1 MSILKLVEA
10 DSKFKYE
17 LKKVP
22 GAERLTLC
30 LQCGTC
36 SADCPVAKRTEKFR
50 PRLIAKLAILGFKDK
65 LFSSGVLWLCTGC
78 YTCSERCPQKVK
90 PTEIIAALRRICIR
104 RGNIPQHYRKMI
116 EFISKMGRLHEVSEF
131 ENEMR
136 ADMGLPPV
144 PEANAEAARCII
156 SKTELDK
163 IIGVVLTKGGE

>member
-65 LFSSGVLWLCTGC
+65 LFSSGVLWLCAGC

-90 PTEIIAALRRICIR
+90 PTEVIAALRRICIR
-104 RGNIPQHYRKMI
+104 EGNIPQHYKKMI
-116 EFISKMGRLHEVSEF
+116 ELIADMGRLHEVSEF
-131 ENEMR
+131 ENEIR

-144 PEANAEAARCII
+144 PEANAEAVKHII
-156 SKTELDK
+156 SKTGLDK
-163 IIGVVLTKGGE
+163 IMGITFTGGEE